1 MNKYLSS
8 ASLKALAKGQ
18 LLGNFGIL
26 IRIFLIYCGW
36 VFFTTFSTS
45 MMDISSF
52 MGLIIYYVAT
62 FLISLIT
69 GIFLYGQA
77 YIFLKIACN
86 QEIMVSDLFFGFK
99 NAPDRIIKVQAVISL
114 VSLLCSF
121 YGILSPYVIQQ
132 PDNSYLFLAY
142 VVLFILGSAVNI
154 LFTLNAS
161 QCFYLMLDFP
171 QYSPSEIFKK
181 SFSIMKGSK
190 GRLFYISL
198 SFLPLFLLGICSC
211 CIGFLWVLPY
221 LQAVHANF
229 YLDLIKKKQ

>member
-1 MNKYLSS
+1 MNEYLSS
-8 ASLKALAKGQ
+8 ASLKSLAKGQ
-18 LLGNFGIL
+18 LLGKYGTL
-26 IRIFLIYCGW
+26 ICVFLIYCGW

-52 MGLIIYYVAT
+52 MGLIINYAAS

-86 QEIMVSDLFFGFK
+86 QKVLVSDLFYGFK
-99 NAPDRIIKVQAVISL
+99 NSPDKIIKVQTIMSF

-121 YGILSPYVIQQ
+121 YGVLSPYVIQQ
-132 PDNSYLFLAY
+132 PDNSYLFLVY
-142 VVLFILGSAVNI
+142 VVLFILGSTVNI

-171 QYSPSEIFKK
+171 QYSTKEIFKK

-190 GRLFYISL
+190 GRLFYINL

-221 LQAVHANF
+221 LQAVQANF
-229 YLDLIKKKQ
+229 YLDLIKKKK